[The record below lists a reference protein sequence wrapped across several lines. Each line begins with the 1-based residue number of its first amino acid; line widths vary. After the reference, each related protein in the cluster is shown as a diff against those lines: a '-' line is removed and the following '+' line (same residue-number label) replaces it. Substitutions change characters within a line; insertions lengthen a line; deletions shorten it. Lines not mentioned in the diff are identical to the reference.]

1 MADVRPFRGLR
12 YDLGQI
18 KDLSLVITPPYD
30 VISPEQQEGF
40 HRRHPLNI
48 IRLEFGRDAPGDD
61 ASENKYTRAARTF
74 ADWTR
79 RGILTRESRPAFYLT
94 EHRFP
99 FSNGYRSYWGLIA
112 AVRLE
117 PFDTGRIRPTEII
130 MKGPAAD
137 RMNLLRSCRANFS
150 PIMGIFD
157 GMGGS
162 LRSLTPDIDPSRPD
176 LTASDDA
183 GVAFNVWIMTDESLV
198 ERVSRFF
205 AERTLYIADG
215 HHRYTTALAF
225 REERR
230 GECPSE
236 EDPSN
241 FLMMTLISSSD
252 PGLTLLPTHR
262 MLKGL
267 SPQQMARL
275 EEGLQRH
282 FEIRELPVPGLTRR
296 PDWLKSVLEE
306 GPEGT
311 PLFGLYGG
319 SSNAFRLLFPRDLPA
334 LRAMLP
340 PEKPAPWRALDVSLL
355 HGVVFH
361 HLLGI
366 GGAEGEKEHL
376 DYSPNEAEIISRVD
390 SGKAQAAFF
399 LRPVPV
405 SSVIAVAE
413 AGVRMPPKSTYFYPK
428 TPAGLVINPLF

>member
-12 YDLGQI
+12 YDLRHVQ
-18 KDLSLVITPPYD
+18 DLSLVITPPYD
-30 VISPEQQEGF
+30 VISPPQQEAY

-48 IRLEFGRDAPGDD
+48 IRLELGLDSPNDD
-61 ASENKYTRAARTF
+61 ASDNRYIRAARTLSE
-74 ADWTR
+74 WTR
-79 RGILTRESRPAFYLT
+79 KGILVREKQPAFYLT

-99 FSNGYRSYWGLIA
+99 FSNGSRSYWGLIA

-117 PFDTGRIRPTEII
+117 PFETGRIRPTEII

-157 GMGGS
+157 GIGGNLPS
-162 LRSLTPDIDPSRPD
+162 LFPDIDPKQPSF
-176 LTASDDA
+176 TASDDA
-183 GVAFNVWIMTDESLV
+183 GVIFNVWIVSHEPSV

-205 AERTLYIADG
+205 ADRTLYIADG

-225 REERR
+225 RDELRN
-230 GECPSE
+230 
-236 EDPSN
+236 EDPSADDASN
-241 FLMMTLISSSD
+241 FLMMTLISASD

-275 EEGLQRH
+275 VEGLKQH
-282 FEIRELPVPGLTRR
+282 FEIRELPLPPPAKT
-296 PDWLKSVLEE
+296 PEWLKSILNRPRTESFM
-306 GPEGT
+306 
-311 PLFGLYGG
+311 FGLYEGG
-319 SSNAFRLLFPRDLPA
+319 AKAFRLLIPRDPPA

-340 PEKPAPWRALDVSLL
+340 PEKPAAWKELDVSLL
-355 HGVVFH
+355 HAAVFD

-366 GGAEGEKEHL
+366 SGADEEREHIE
-376 DYSPNEAEIISRVD
+376 YSPNEAEILSRVD
-390 SGKAQAAFF
+390 SGEAQAAFF
-399 LRPVPV
+399 LRPVAV
-405 SSVIAVAE
+405 SSVIAVAD
-413 AGVRMPPKSTYFYPK
+413 AGARMPPKSTYFYPK